1 MRKTLVVL
9 AVVTSVLLLQAPAWA
24 PTPTTRNP
32 NPKLYIVQLNPTATG
47 STRTV
52 DISSDA
58 CDGQLAVTF
67 DWGEKVSKKTAE
79 RNNTFQVRARLA
91 DVPDNVGTIDVK
103 DVKSATCDGKPLP
116 FTGAASTSVLVLGLS
131 LLVIGALLVLSG
143 RRRPLMR
150 RG

>member
-9 AVVTSVLLLQAPAWA
+9 AVVTSLLLLQAPAWA
-24 PTPTTRNP
+24 PTATTQKP
-32 NPKLYIVQLNPTATG
+32 NPKLYIIQVNPNDTG

-58 CDGQLAVTF
+58 CNGQLAVTF
-67 DWGEKVSKKTAE
+67 TWGEKVSKKTAR
-79 RNNTFQVRARLA
+79 RNRVFQVRANLA
-91 DVPDNVGTIDVK
+91 KVPESAGTVDLK

-116 FTGAASTSVLVLGLS
+116 FTGAASTSLLVLGLS